1 MRTRSPTLRLA
12 RVVIDRAVA
21 SRRTRSLMTAPST
34 ASSPSSSPRAIASTT
49 AWTRSTPTAGGAGFG
64 CGRRARRAMAGR
76 VYPRSRRYR
85 QRARCCGWQPGVAFE
100 QLTEHGQRVPAVLAG
115 GGEIAAQGQERLGPG
130 RGAPAARDLLLQLDH
145 PQVAFGL
152 VVVERHAG
160 VVQRPQ
166 HLVPV
171 GIQPGQQ
178 PGCGR
183 TARTS
188 WSSAAGRWGWVGRLP
203 VGDEPLISGV
213 QPGPGLVVD
222 PTGTHPTGPVAGQLG

>member
-1 MRTRSPTLRLA
+1 MWTRSPTLRLA

-21 SRRTRSLMTAPST
+21 SSWTRWLMTAPST
-34 ASSPSSSPRAIASTT
+34 ASSSSSSPRAIASTT
-49 AWTRSTPTAGGAGFG
+49 AWTRSIGAAGVRAGAG
-64 CGRRARRAMAGR
+64 CWGRR
-76 VYPRSRRYR
+76 
-85 QRARCCGWQPGVAFE
+85 PGVAFE

-130 RGAPAARDLLLQLDH
+130 RGAPAAGDLLLQLHH

-171 GIQPGQQ
+171 GIQ
-178 PGCGR
+178 
-183 TARTS
+183 
-188 WSSAAGRWGWVGRLP
+188 
-203 VGDEPLISGV
+203 
-213 QPGPGLVVD
+213 
-222 PTGTHPTGPVAGQLG
+222 